1 MSDQGDRR
9 SAFEAALGSEYF
21 ALQGIRASSIAEAG
35 TRASL
40 FFTTLTGTVLA
51 LGFLAGST
59 DAVAPVAYAAMPIV
73 VLLGVMSYFRLV
85 EISIE
90 DVQALQ
96 AIQRIRGYYG
106 GLVPEAAEFFPAPG
120 SQQAIDQ
127 LLDTG
132 VHRSAWRAT
141 LTIASTVG
149 AVVSLVAGAAVAF
162 ALGDMGL
169 NTAIAAVVAA
179 VVAVAVGYGLFR
191 YQEHRFMTA
200 MGETRGGSR
209 RQRKLGA

>member
-9 SAFEAALGSEYF
+9 AAFEAALGSEYF
-21 ALQGIRASSIAEAG
+21 ALQGIRASSIGEAG

-51 LGFLAGST
+51 LGFLAGTT
-59 DAVAPVAYAAMPIV
+59 DAVAPVAYAAVPIV
-73 VLLGVMSYFRLV
+73 VLLGLLSYFRLV

-96 AIQRIRGYYG
+96 AIQRIRGYFS
-106 GLVPEAAEFFPAPG
+106 GLVPEAGDFFPAPG
-120 SQQAIDQ
+120 SRQAIDQ

-132 VHRSAWRAT
+132 VHRSRWRAT

-149 AVVSLVAGAAVAF
+149 AVEALVTGAAVAF
-162 ALGDMGL
+162 AIGDASVP
-169 NTAIAAVVAA
+169 TAVAA
-179 VVAVAVGYGLFR
+179 GVGIMVAVAVGYGLFR
-191 YQEHRFMTA
+191 YQEHRFMA
-200 MGETRGGSR
+200 AVGETRR
-209 RQRKLGA
+209 RRHSS